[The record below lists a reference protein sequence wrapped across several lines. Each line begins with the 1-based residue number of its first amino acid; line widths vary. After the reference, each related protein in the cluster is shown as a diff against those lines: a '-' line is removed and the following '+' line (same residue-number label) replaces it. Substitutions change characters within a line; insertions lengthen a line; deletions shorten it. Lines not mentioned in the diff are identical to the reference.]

1 MASPRLFETTPI
13 SEQAVV
19 SWIHIPW
26 EAGPQAS
33 ETLTGVR
40 FPGQT
45 KGAQSRSFIYGV
57 PALQPS

>member
-19 SWIHIPW
+19 SWIHSPR

-33 ETLTGVR
+33 ETLTGAGFQGKQNGTV
-40 FPGQT
+40 
-45 KGAQSRSFIYGV
+45 
-57 PALQPS
+57 